1 MEPYPAQN
9 YDLTYICGL
18 EIEEPTGLSLIEYLE
33 EHRELT
39 VCYAPGPRGV
49 NIPQEKNS
57 RIMDLHPILHINE
70 QEALA
75 LSNQEDH
82 ETAAFYLQKRTKNT
96 VIITLGAKGAYC
108 LEKNGQNYLIPSVPV
123 KKIGDTIGAGDAH
136 IGAILACLT
145 MDIPLYEAIAY
156 ANQISAAVVGVH
168 GATLPPEALP
178 PLPQLS

>member
-1 MEPYPAQN
+1 M
-9 YDLTYICGL
+9 
-18 EIEEPTGLSLIEYLE
+18 
-33 EHRELT
+33 
-39 VCYAPGPRGV
+39 
-49 NIPQEKNS
+49 
-57 RIMDLHPILHINE
+57 
-70 QEALA
+70 
-75 LSNQEDH
+75 
-82 ETAAFYLQKRTKNT
+82 
-96 VIITLGAKGAYC
+96 
-108 LEKNGQNYLIPSVPV
+108 EKNGQNYLIPSVPV